1 MKKLKGKKP
10 FLNDENH
17 TLKSLILKGM
27 GLIDKLHIAAD
38 RWKAWM
44 TDKRHLECENQL
56 ENRHKRSRR
65 SDYSE
70 ISMNS
75 DLLFKRCCVGE
86 QGTPSEQGLS
96 NLSSPY
102 PTALIILDGS
112 TPWDTMYCLV
122 DFALRSDRSLL

>member
-44 TDKRHLECENQL
+44 TDKRQLECENQL

-65 SDYSE
+65 SGRPAWITKSCKH
-70 ISMNS
+70 
-75 DLLFKRCCVGE
+75 F
-86 QGTPSEQGLS
+86 
-96 NLSSPY
+96 
-102 PTALIILDGS
+102 
-112 TPWDTMYCLV
+112 
-122 DFALRSDRSLL
+122 